1 MSNRLSFEA
10 VKCPNCGGL
19 CEPYD
24 GEDLFICESCGTL
37 TERPADRKIVEI
49 RNRAKIERIRLEAKQ
64 YQDRMAAEEAEHE
77 LMRAYANMP
86 FLKKLWFHISLSLEE
101 FYDWFRLNT
110 GRNAIIIAVIIL
122 AAVVI
127 IYLTGK

>member
-24 GEDLFICESCGTL
+24 EDLFICESCGTL
-37 TERPADRKIVEI
+37 VDRPAERKIIEI
-49 RNRAKIERIRLEAKQ
+49 RNRAKVERIRFEVQQ
-64 YQDRMAAEEAEHE
+64 YQDKMAAEEAEHE

-86 FLKKLWFHISLSLEE
+86 FFKKIWFHASLAFEE
-101 FYDWFRLNT
+101 FFDWFRLNT
-110 GRNAIIIAVIIL
+110 GRNLLISALIVLAV
-122 AAVVI
+122 VVI